1 MSITKDCAR
10 VIGAN
15 IRKSRKEHNVR
26 LKDLSEFLCV
36 SPSMLSQY
44 EAGYRSVS
52 MERLSMIASYLKI
65 SLTSL
70 TEGTDISE
78 VTNRRAIMTVHDLIE
93 RLQLEPN
100 KNKVI
105 SVKHGCLIVGGEYI
119 IYDEELNDVHMDDG
133 NER

>member
-1 MSITKDCAR
+1 MSMTKDCAR

-15 IRKSRKEHNVR
+15 IRKSRKERNVR
-26 LKDLSEFLCV
+26 LKDLSEFLCI

-93 RLQLEPN
+93 RLQREPN
-100 KNKVI
+100 KNKKV
-105 SVKHGCLIVGGEYI
+105 SVKHGCLIIGGEYI
-119 IYDEELNDVHMDDG
+119 VYDEELNEYMDDG

>member
-1 MSITKDCAR
+1 MSMTKDCAR

-26 LKDLSEFLCV
+26 LKDLSEFLCI

-78 VTNRRAIMTVHDLIE
+78 VTNRRAIMTVYDLIE

-119 IYDEELNDVHMDDG
+119 IYDEELSDVHMDDG

>member
-52 MERLSMIASYLKI
+52 MERLSMIVSYLKI
-65 SLTSL
+65 YLT
-70 TEGTDISE
+70 
-78 VTNRRAIMTVHDLIE
+78 
-93 RLQLEPN
+93 
-100 KNKVI
+100 
-105 SVKHGCLIVGGEYI
+105 
-119 IYDEELNDVHMDDG
+119 
-133 NER
+133 

>member
-1 MSITKDCAR
+1 MSMTKDCAR

-15 IRKSRKEHNVR
+15 IRKSRKERNVR
-26 LKDLSEFLCV
+26 LKDLSEFLCI

-52 MERLSMIASYLKI
+52 MERLSMIASYLKV

-78 VTNRRAIMTVHDLIE
+78 VTNRRAIMTVYDLIE

-100 KNKVI
+100 KNKEI
-105 SVKHGCLIVGGEYI
+105 SVKNGCIIIGMEYI
-119 IYDEELNDVHMDDG
+119 IYDSEE
-133 NER
+133 EE